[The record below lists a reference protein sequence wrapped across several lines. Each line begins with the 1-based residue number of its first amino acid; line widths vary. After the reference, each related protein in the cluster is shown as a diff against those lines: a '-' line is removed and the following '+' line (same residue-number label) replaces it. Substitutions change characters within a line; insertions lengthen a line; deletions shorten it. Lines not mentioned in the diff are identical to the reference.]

1 MNWEPESG
9 DVIAGQY
16 ELEEFLGKG
25 GFAKAFRA
33 KDVET
38 GEAVAVKYPN
48 YTESQ
53 NDPDIIEEYFR
64 KEVGS
69 LERIRRAGGH
79 ENVMDYYDQVTERDV
94 PFLVVQLIV
103 DGIELD
109 EVIDQHGPIDDSE
122 QVRQIGVDLCD
133 AMGFLHENEIV
144 YRDLKPENVMLTPNI
159 TPTLIDFNTATGFDA
174 NGDPASGNTGTTI
187 LGPFK
192 PREVAEASRTDV
204 RQGPWSDVYSIGKIL
219 LFLLKGS
226 VPKKDGV
233 NPQAFG
239 ADCDDY
245 LAEIVERATQ
255 SHYRDRY
262 RNATV
267 LEEVLERRD
276 PTPPATASVT
286 YIQADRQFTVEPGD
300 TIGRQGASGPP
311 ASITI
316 EDPQG
321 EYISSVQVQFDI
333 DGGEWSLHDRSLN
346 GTFVQKGA
354 GWQRV
359 LSEPGRNRLRSEGE
373 DPTDRHGD
381 VPPESVKLTDGDL
394 VSLVHPTYGVT
405 FEFHPE
411 ES

>member
-1 MNWEPESG
+1 MPWEPESG
-9 DVIAGQY
+9 DIVAGRY
-16 ELEEFLGKG
+16 ELGEFLGKG

-33 KDVET
+33 RDIET
-38 GEAVAVKYPN
+38 GASVAVKYPN

-53 NDPDIIEEYFR
+53 NDPDIIEEYFE
-64 KEVGS
+64 KEGQS

-79 ENVMDYYDQVTERDV
+79 ENVMDYYDRVTERDV

-109 EVIDQHGPIDDSE
+109 GVIDRHGPIEDSE
-122 QVRQIGVDLCD
+122 QVRQIGIDLSD

-144 YRDLKPENVMLTPNI
+144 YRDLKPENVMLTPDI

-174 NGDPASGNTGTTI
+174 SGDPASGNSGTTI

-245 LAEIVERATQ
+245 LADIVERATQ
-255 SHYRDRY
+255 THYRDRY

-267 LEEVLERRD
+267 LKEVLERRD

-286 YIQADRQFTVEPGD
+286 YIQADRRFTVEPGD
-300 TIGRQGASGPP
+300 TIGRRGASGPP
-311 ASITI
+311 ASIAI
-316 EDPQG
+316 ADPQG
-321 EYISSVQVQFDI
+321 EYISSVQVQFEI
-333 DGGEWSLHDRSLN
+333 EGGDWALRDRSLN

-359 LSEPGRNRLRSEGE
+359 LSAAGRERLRSEGE
-373 DPTDRHGD
+373 DPTDRHGA
-381 VPPESVKLTDGDL
+381 VPPESVTLTDGDL

>member
-1 MNWEPESG
+1 MPWEPEPG
-9 DVIAGQY
+9 DTIAGRY

-25 GFAKAFRA
+25 GFAKAYKATDR
-33 KDVET
+33 DT
-38 GEAVAVKYPN
+38 GDTVVLKHPN

-53 NDPDIIEEYFR
+53 NEESVIEEYFE
-64 KEVGS
+64 KEADS
-69 LERIRRAGGH
+69 LERIAAAGGH
-79 ENVMDYYDQVTERDV
+79 ENVMDLYDKVRFRDV
-94 PFLVVQLIV
+94 PFLVVELV
-103 DGIELD
+103 EGGLELD
-109 EVIDQHGPIDDSE
+109 NVIDEHGPIEDSE
-122 QVRQIGVDLCD
+122 QVRQIGIDLAD

-144 YRDLKPENVMLTPNI
+144 YRDLKPENVMLKPDI
-159 TPTLIDFNTATGFDA
+159 TPTLIDFNTATDFDST
-174 NGDPASGNTGTTI
+174 GDPSTGNQGTTI

-233 NPQAFG
+233 NPHDFG

-255 SHYRDRY
+255 SDYRHRY

-267 LEEVLERRD
+267 LRDVLEEKD
-276 PTPPATASVT
+276 PSPPSTASIR
-286 YIQADRQFTVEPGD
+286 YIQAGKQFSVEPGD
-300 TIGRQGASGPP
+300 TIGREGANGPP

-321 EYISSVQVQFDI
+321 EYISSVQVQFETE
-333 DGGEWSLHDRSLN
+333 GGEWYLVDRSLN
-346 GTFVQKGA
+346 GTFVQQGS

-359 LSEPGRNRLRSEGE
+359 LCGAGRDRLEEKGE
-373 DPTDRHGD
+373 DYTDRHGEE
-381 VPPESVKLTDGDL
+381 PPESIRLEDGDL
-394 VSLVHPTYGVT
+394 ISLVHPTYGVT
-405 FEFHPE
+405 FEFKAE
-411 ES
+411 

>member
-1 MNWEPESG
+1 MTWEPETG
-9 DVIAGQY
+9 DVIAGRY
-16 ELEEFLGKG
+16 KLEAFLGKG
-25 GFAKAFRA
+25 GFAKAYRA
-33 KDVET
+33 RDTET
-38 GEAVAVKYPN
+38 GEAVVLKHPN

-53 NDPDIIEEYFR
+53 NDPAIIEEYFG
-64 KEVGS
+64 KEAES
-69 LERIRRAGGH
+69 LGRIRRAGGH
-79 ENVMDYYDQVTERDV
+79 ENVMDYYDSVTERDV

-109 EVIDQHGPIDDSE
+109 EVIDQHGPIADSK
-122 QVRQIGVDLCD
+122 QVRQIGIDLCD

-144 YRDLKPENVMLTPNI
+144 YRDLKPENVMLTPDI

-174 NGDPASGNTGTTI
+174 SGDPSTGNTGTTI

-192 PREVAEASRTDV
+192 PREVAEANRIDV

-233 NPQAFG
+233 DPRQFG
-239 ADCDDY
+239 ADCEDY
-245 LAEIVERATQ
+245 LADIVERATQ
-255 SHYRDRY
+255 SDYRDRY

-267 LEEVLERRD
+267 LKEVLQRKD
-276 PTPPATASVT
+276 PTPPAIAAVT
-286 YIQADRQFTVEPGD
+286 YIQADQQFTVEPGD
-300 TIGRQGASGPP
+300 TIGREGASGPS

-316 EDPQG
+316 DDPQG

-333 DGGEWSLHDRSLN
+333 EDGDWYLHDRSLN

-359 LSEPGRNRLRSEGE
+359 LSAPGRERLRTEGE
-373 DPTDRHGD
+373 DPTDRHGNA
-381 VPPESVKLTDGDL
+381 PPESVRLRDGDL

>member
-1 MNWEPESG
+1 MTWEPESG

-16 ELEEFLGKG
+16 KVEEFLGKG

-33 KDVET
+33 TDIDSDES
-38 GEAVAVKYPN
+38 VAVKYPN

-53 NDPDIIEEYFR
+53 NDPDIIEEYFK

-122 QVRQIGVDLCD
+122 QVRQIGIDLCD

-144 YRDLKPENVMLTPNI
+144 YRDLKPENVMLTPDI

-174 NGDPASGNTGTTI
+174 TEDPSSGNTGTTI

-267 LEEVLERRD
+267 LKEVLERRD

-333 DGGEWSLHDRSLN
+333 EDGEWSLHDRSLN

>member
-1 MNWEPESG
+1 MTWEPETG
-9 DVIAGQY
+9 DVVAGRY
-16 ELEEFLGKG
+16 ELEAFLGKG
-25 GFAKAFRA
+25 GFAKAYRA
-33 KDVET
+33 RDTET
-38 GEAVAVKYPN
+38 GDTVVLKHPN

-53 NDPDIIEEYFR
+53 NDPAIIEEYFG
-64 KEVGS
+64 KEAES

-79 ENVMDYYDQVTERDV
+79 ENVMDYYDTVRERDV
-94 PFLVVQLIV
+94 PFLVVELV
-103 DGIELD
+103 TDGIELD
-109 EVIDQHGPIDDSE
+109 EVIDQHGPIADTD
-122 QVRQIGVDLCD
+122 QVRQIGIDLCD

-144 YRDLKPENVMLTPNI
+144 YRDLKPENVMLTPDI

-174 NGDPASGNTGTTI
+174 SGDPSTGNNGTTI

-239 ADCDDY
+239 ADCEDY

-255 SHYRDRY
+255 TDYRDRY

-267 LEEVLERRD
+267 LKEVLERKD
-276 PTPPATASVT
+276 PGPPATASIT
-286 YIQADRQFTVEPGD
+286 YIQAGTRFTVEPGD
-300 TIGRQGASGPP
+300 TIGREGANGPS

-321 EYISSVQVQFDI
+321 EYISSVQVQFDTE
-333 DGGEWSLHDRSLN
+333 DGDWYLHDRSLN

-359 LSEPGRNRLRSEGE
+359 LSSPGRERLRTEGE
-373 DPTDRHGD
+373 DPTDRHGN
-381 VPPESVKLTDGDL
+381 VPPESIRLRDGDL

>member
-1 MNWEPESG
+1 MTWEPESG
-9 DVIAGQY
+9 DVIAGRY
-16 ELEEFLGKG
+16 ELDEFLGKG

-33 KDVET
+33 RDTET

-122 QVRQIGVDLCD
+122 QVRQIGIDLCD

-144 YRDLKPENVMLTPNI
+144 YRDLKPENVMLTPDI

-174 NGDPASGNTGTTI
+174 GDPASGNTGTTI

-192 PREVAEASRTDV
+192 PREVAEAGRTDV

-255 SHYRDRY
+255 THYRDRY

-267 LEEVLERRD
+267 LTEVLERRD

-333 DGGEWSLHDRSLN
+333 EDGDWSLHDRSLN

-359 LSEPGRNRLRSEGE
+359 LSAPGRDRLRSEGE
-373 DPTDRHGD
+373 DPTDRHGN
-381 VPPESVKLTDGDL
+381 VPPESVKLTSGDL

>member
-16 ELEEFLGKG
+16 KLAEFLGKG

-33 KDVET
+33 KDIDS
-38 GEAVAVKYPN
+38 GESVAVKYPN

-53 NDPDIIEEYFR
+53 NDPDIIEEYFK

-79 ENVMDYYDQVTERDV
+79 ENVMDYYDQVTERGV

-122 QVRQIGVDLCD
+122 QVRQIGIDLCD

-144 YRDLKPENVMLTPNI
+144 YRDLKPENVMLTPDI

-174 NGDPASGNTGTTI
+174 TEDPSSGNTGTTI

-239 ADCDDY
+239 ADCDEY

-267 LEEVLERRD
+267 LKEVLERRD

-333 DGGEWSLHDRSLN
+333 EDGEWALHDRSLN

-381 VPPESVKLTDGDL
+381 VPPESVTLTDGDL

>member
-1 MNWEPESG
+1 
-9 DVIAGQY
+9 V
-16 ELEEFLGKG
+16 LKH
-25 GFAKAFRA
+25 
-33 KDVET
+33 
-38 GEAVAVKYPN
+38 PN

-53 NDPDIIEEYFR
+53 NDPSVIEEYFR
-64 KEVGS
+64 KEAES
-69 LERIRRAGGH
+69 LQRIRSVGGH
-79 ENVMDYYDQVTERDV
+79 ENVMDLYDCFEERDV
-94 PFLVVQLIV
+94 PFLVVQLV
-103 DGIELD
+103 EDGIELD
-109 EVIDQHGPIDDSE
+109 GVIDEHGPIEDSD
-122 QVRQIGVDLCD
+122 QVRQIGIDLCD

-144 YRDLKPENVMLTPNI
+144 YRDLKPENVMLTPDI
-159 TPTLIDFNTATGFDA
+159 TPTLIDFNTATGFDP
-174 NGDPASGNTGTTI
+174 NGDPSTGNSGTTI

-192 PREVAEASRTDV
+192 PREVAEAGRTDV

-255 SHYRDRY
+255 TDYRDRY

-267 LEEVLERRD
+267 LKEVLEAKD
-276 PTPPATASVT
+276 PEPPATASIR
-286 YIQADRQFTVEPGD
+286 YIQAGERLTIEPGD
-300 TIGRQGASGPP
+300 TIGRAGATGPS

-316 EDPQG
+316 DDPQG
-321 EYISSVQVQFDI
+321 EYISSVQVQFETE
-333 DGGEWSLHDRSLN
+333 DGDWYLHDRSLN
-346 GTFVQKGA
+346 GTFVQKGG

-359 LSEPGRNRLRSEGE
+359 LCAAGRKRLQQEGE

-381 VPPESVKLTDGDL
+381 VPPESVRLRDGDL

-411 ES
+411 